1 MDTIGKSAL
10 LLIECQNE
18 WLSPQG
24 KLYRLMEDRPQF
36 ATSISNITQALQ
48 AARQSGITIVHSGL
62 RFQPGY
68 PELAGGYAGLRKVI
82 PRAGT
87 FPADGPGSQFFPDH
101 APAEGE
107 FLVAGRLGA
116 SAFTG
121 SNLDP
126 YLRHHHIEHLYIAGY
141 AMHVCV
147 ESTLRD
153 AHERGYHPI
162 LLSDASAAFT
172 AQQKEYVLQ
181 HVVHHFGSH
190 LTTAQFIQSLQ
201 IKQS

>member
-1 MDTIGKSAL
+1 MDTIGKAAL
-10 LLIECQNE
+10 LLIECQQE

-24 KLYRLMEDRPQF
+24 KLHELMKDRIQF
-36 ATSISNITQALQ
+36 ETSVANITKALH
-48 AARQSGITIVHSGL
+48 AARQSNTTIIHSGL

-68 PELAGGYAGLRKVI
+68 PELANGHAGLRKVI

-87 FPADGPGSQFFPDH
+87 FPANGPGSQFFPDH
-101 APAEGE
+101 APAAGE
-107 FLVAGRLGA
+107 FLVTGRLGA

-121 SNLDP
+121 SNLDT
-126 YLRHHHIEHLYIAGY
+126 YLRHHRIEHLYIAGY

-153 AHERGYHPI
+153 AHERGYHAI

-190 LTTAQFIQSLQ
+190 RTTAQFIQSLQ